1 MIPVLLLQKIL
12 QLFAVMVIGFV
23 LVKLRL
29 LKKDDSLTLSRV
41 ALYLLLPAAIIN
53 SFQIELTQDILGGF
67 LFSCLAGLV
76 LHLVLLFIDLV
87 FAKTARATVAERAS
101 VFYSN
106 AANLIIPI
114 VSFVLG
120 PEWVIY
126 SLGFMIVQ
134 LVFIW
139 SHGVKLFEN
148 GARINFKKI
157 LLNPSILAI
166 GVGLVT
172 MLFRIKLPP
181 FVSDITSSLGGVLG
195 YVGMLIA
202 GITAAKLDFKKTAKN
217 PRLYMTSAVR
227 VIVCPLVALILIKLF
242 LMLVHF
248 QNADKILLISF
259 LATSTPSAATVMQFA
274 QLYDVEGDYS
284 VAINIVSTIASC
296 ITIPL
301 FVLLYQ
307 AII

>member
-1 MIPVLLLQKIL
+1 MK
-12 QLFAVMVIGFV
+12 
-23 LVKLRL
+23 
-29 LKKDDSLTLSRV
+29 
-41 ALYLLLPAAIIN
+41 
-53 SFQIELTQDILGGF
+53 
-67 LFSCLAGLV
+67 
-76 LHLVLLFIDLV
+76 
-87 FAKTARATVAERAS
+87 
-101 VFYSN
+101 
-106 AANLIIPI
+106 
-114 VSFVLG
+114 
-120 PEWVIY
+120 
-126 SLGFMIVQ
+126 
-134 LVFIW
+134 
-139 SHGVKLFEN
+139 N
-148 GARINFKKI
+148 GARINVKKI

-181 FVSDITSSLGGVLG
+181 FVSDITSSLGSVLG
-195 YVGMLIA
+195 YAGMLIA

-217 PRLYMTSAVR
+217 PRLYMTSMVR
-227 VIVCPLVALILIKLF
+227 VIVCPTVALILIKLF

-259 LATSTPSAATVMQFA
+259 LATATPSAATVMQFA
-274 QLYDVEGDYS
+274 QLYDVEGEYS